1 MEYTLKEWARICTP
15 HTENRY
21 GNKHNFDFVRRYF
34 WKYFRKWKE
43 IYRGNGGTLYNL
55 PQGKYVFRGNDCG
68 FIFLFLLPYIHT
80 CTLSREI
87 SVTLNVDY
95 T

>member
-1 MEYTLKEWARICTP
+1 MEKHLKDSNI
-15 HTENRY
+15 
-21 GNKHNFDFVRRYF
+21 
-34 WKYFRKWKE
+34 
-43 IYRGNGGTLYNL
+43 LYNFQSGFRTSYSTDTCL
-55 PQGKYVFRGNDCG
+55 INLQDGIRMEISQGKYVFRGNDCG

-80 CTLSREI
+80 YTLSCEI